1 MLIGDKTERIVVD
14 GDDLLHPYAIRPAYR
29 ADPNPPVWPEAARI
43 AGNIAVWIVLP
54 AAVWA
59 AIVVAV
65 IHAMMPVAR

>member
-1 MLIGDKTERIVVD
+1 VARTIEETRKAKRESIAR
-14 GDDLLHPYAIRPAYR
+14 RR
-29 ADPNPPVWPEAARI
+29 AADPEAARI

>member
-1 MLIGDKTERIVVD
+1 MNDLDDARIIY
-14 GDDLLHPYAIRPAYR
+14 DDTRIFTRGRSPYKPDPHPQN
-29 ADPNPPVWPEAARI
+29 DTLRI